1 MMERRKSRLE
11 MEYELRLTKKILER
25 ILEMNKDKELKTPD
39 DKEMDYIEDEI
50 RSELEREYPSY
61 KIQKK

>member
-1 MMERRKSRLE
+1 ME